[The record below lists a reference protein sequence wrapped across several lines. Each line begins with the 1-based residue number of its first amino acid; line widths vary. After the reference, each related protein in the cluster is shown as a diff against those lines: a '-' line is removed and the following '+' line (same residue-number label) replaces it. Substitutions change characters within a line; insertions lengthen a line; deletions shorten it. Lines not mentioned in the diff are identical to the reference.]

1 MKRIPLIDDAFLRL
15 ESRRMPLHVGVLM
28 LFEPPPGA
36 GKDFAASIAARL
48 RKYTTTAP
56 PFNQCLVRRN
66 GLHYWEEDTDFD
78 LDQHFV
84 DLSLPEPGRIRELL
98 AMVSRVHA
106 GHLDRAYP
114 LWRIHLI
121 QGIEGG
127 RIAVYVKIHH
137 AVVDGVSGIKML
149 IDSMSTDADTS
160 TTMPPPWSIGVKKSD
175 APQPLP
181 VPTPAAGGIS
191 ALRAL
196 SREGFV
202 AGSKSITQVMQ
213 ELRATFRDFREQNPD
228 LAVPGRAPRC
238 LFNGKITG
246 SRRFAAQSYS
256 MPRIKAVAEAYGAS
270 SNDVILAMCAS
281 ALRRY
286 LEVRNELPDVPLIAS
301 VPVSLRGK
309 GQQSDAAN
317 EVAFTMAQLAT
328 HLDDPAQRMQAIK
341 DSMTYNKQRINKL
354 SAGEFTT
361 YVALMMLPGA
371 VSSLLGNAP
380 DKALANV
387 CISHVPGPRQDLYWQ
402 GAKLIGLYP
411 VSLVIDGGAINIT
424 IVSRHDFV
432 DFGIIVC
439 RKTVPEVQRLL
450 DYLEDGLSELEATL
464 QRPAAPKPV
473 SGKAVRKTAA
483 KKAKAK
489 TPARKKVTFAKQRAP
504 VKKGSRAKTTR
515 TR

>member
-1 MKRIPLIDDAFLRL
+1 MKRISLIDDAFLRL
-15 ESRRMPLHVGVLM
+15 ESRRMPLHIGVLM
-28 LFEPPPGA
+28 LFEPPPNA

-48 RKYTTTAP
+48 RQYTTTAP

-66 GLHYWEEDTDFD
+66 GLHYWVEDTDFD

-149 IDSMSTDADTS
+149 IDSMSADPATS
-160 TTMPPPWSIGVKKSD
+160 RTMPPPWSIGVKKSD
-175 APQPLP
+175 SPQPLP
-181 VPTPAAGGIS
+181 VPTPVAGGIS

-202 AGSKSITQVMQ
+202 AGTKSITQVMQ
-213 ELRATFRDFREQNPD
+213 ELRATFRDFREKNPD
-228 LAVPGRAPRC
+228 LAVPGQAPRC
-238 LFNGKITG
+238 MFNGKITG

-256 MPRIKAVAEAYGAS
+256 MPRIKAVAAAYGAS

-286 LEVRNELPDVPLIAS
+286 LESRNELPDIPLIAS
-301 VPVSLRGK
+301 VPVSLRRK

-328 HLDDPAQRMQAIK
+328 HLDDPARRMQAIK

-371 VSSLLGNAP
+371 ASSLLGNAP

-402 GAKLIGLYP
+402 GAKLTGLYP
-411 VSLVIDGGAINIT
+411 VSLVIDGAAINIT
-424 IVSRHDFV
+424 IVSRHDLV

-450 DYLEDGLSELEATL
+450 EYLEDGLSELEATL

-473 SGKAVRKTAA
+473 SGKAVRKTVV
-483 KKAKAK
+483 KKSKAK
-489 TPARKKVTFAKQRAP
+489 TAARKKVIFPKQRAP
-504 VKKGSRAKTTR
+504 AKKGVRAKTNR